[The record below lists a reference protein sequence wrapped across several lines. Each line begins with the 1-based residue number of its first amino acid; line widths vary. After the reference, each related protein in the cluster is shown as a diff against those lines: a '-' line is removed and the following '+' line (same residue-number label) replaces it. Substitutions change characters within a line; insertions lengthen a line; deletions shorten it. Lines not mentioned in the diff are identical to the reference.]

1 MTNYTFIKS
10 GVNFSGTRIILWSKG
25 NYQYQIEAGTG
36 EKKNSVEFTA
46 EYYDAIEIFDK
57 LNSEAEV

>member
-1 MTNYTFIKS
+1 MPNYTFIKS
-10 GVNFSGTRIILWSKG
+10 GVDFSGDRIILWSKG
-25 NYQYQIEAGTG
+25 NYQYQIETVAG
-36 EKKNSVEFTA
+36 EKKHKVDITA